1 MLARTVTRCCRQGRS
16 PVFARSVRRYPTR
29 QYATHPTA
37 SPTSSGSISS
47 GMLAPFVTEL
57 DRIAP
62 AFDIKGSQVQILQ
75 TPTDFY
81 ETLKVHAKT
90 LV

>member
-16 PVFARSVRRYPTR
+16 PVFARSLRRYPAR
-29 QYATHPTA
+29 QFATHPA
-37 SPTSSGSISS
+37 APPTSPGSTSP

-62 AFDIKGSQVQILQ
+62 AFDIKGSQVQILE

-81 ETLKVHAKT
+81 ETLLVRATT